1 SWNCPKRR
9 TAKAPDV
16 PLGSSSIRFE
26 HLESLAD
33 RARGTDTD
41 IRLGS
46 ISIETDE
53 WSDNAIDHPRLAEA
67 EKIALDMFNDFHD
80 PRASAEVGMA
90 ASERFSSIGWGS
102 TVEITDELFA
112 RYGTRTFPD
121 SFAVSV
127 EEILGFT
134 RTVPDILQETW
145 DSFIAAPAPP
155 DWQDGFPDC
164 RSQFDTHPAIY
175 WLRAHAK
182 HAMQERYCQLAGIEN
197 MVQVARHDTGYLV
210 TTAAEGVELVLSH
223 TTVHKAGFDPR
234 QVMDSLMD
242 EYSPEDIREM
252 RDIAEKRRRKRWSL
266 MLGAIR
272 PSRRT
277 KGQTTKNSSS
287 GTENTIPAVERNSM
301 RPKDFSRVIPKPV
314 VLLVYING
322 ERARALLDTG
332 SMADFMSTT
341 LVDQLGLKKDIL
353 AKPLPVQLAVHG
365 SRSKINCSVMA
376 EFSYQDIRCQ
386 RRFDVVNL
394 DNYDI
399 ILGTPFLFQHQVA
412 IGLNPTR
419 VSIGSL
425 SPVDIRGEDVAVV
438 SSAAADLL
446 EDELEKI

>member
-1 SWNCPKRR
+1 
-9 TAKAPDV
+9 
-16 PLGSSSIRFE
+16 
-26 HLESLAD
+26 
-33 RARGTDTD
+33 
-41 IRLGS
+41 
-46 ISIETDE
+46 
-53 WSDNAIDHPRLAEA
+53 
-67 EKIALDMFNDFHD
+67 
-80 PRASAEVGMA
+80 
-90 ASERFSSIGWGS
+90 
-102 TVEITDELFA
+102 
-112 RYGTRTFPD
+112 
-121 SFAVSV
+121 
-127 EEILGFT
+127 
-134 RTVPDILQETW
+134 
-145 DSFIAAPAPP
+145 
-155 DWQDGFPDC
+155 
-164 RSQFDTHPAIY
+164 
-175 WLRAHAK
+175 
-182 HAMQERYCQLAGIEN
+182 
-197 MVQVARHDTGYLV
+197 
-210 TTAAEGVELVLSH
+210 
-223 TTVHKAGFDPR
+223 
-234 QVMDSLMD
+234 
-242 EYSPEDIREM
+242 
-252 RDIAEKRRRKRWSL
+252 
-266 MLGAIR
+266 
-272 PSRRT
+272 
-277 KGQTTKNSSS
+277 
-287 GTENTIPAVERNSM
+287 M

-446 EDELEKI
+446 EDELEKIREQLKREAADLCQDGANAELPPLREINHTIPLIDETKVYSWRPSKCPEALKPIWAEKKRAYLAS